1 MRVIL
6 CDVSGSMSERAN
18 AEQRRIDVLQTAF
31 DRVLSE
37 TPDTRVIAFGSVP
50 LILDRGAMLPPPAGG
65 TALTEAIETA
75 AAFHPQLLLVLSDG
89 MPNDPDSALAAARRL
104 ECRVVTIFCGNP
116 SDHGAALFMQRLGWC
131 SNDGLGEH
139 LLANLRQLLLGGPA
153 V

>member
-65 TALTEAIETA
+65 
-75 AAFHPQLLLVLSDG
+75 
-89 MPNDPDSALAAARRL
+89 
-104 ECRVVTIFCGNP
+104 
-116 SDHGAALFMQRLGWC
+116 QR
-131 SNDGLGEH
+131 
-139 LLANLRQLLLGGPA
+139 
-153 V
+153 

>member
-1 MRVIL
+1 
-6 CDVSGSMSERAN
+6 MSERAN

-104 ECRVVTIFCGNP
+104 ECRVVTIFCRQPVGP
-116 SDHGAALFMQRLGWC
+116 RRRPVHAAA
-131 SNDGLGEH
+131 GLV
-139 LLANLRQLLLGGPA
+139 Q
-153 V
+153 